1 MCECAREC
9 VRECVHVVMTGF
21 SFRQNGNSPFI
32 AELHSPLP
40 LIVKKID
47 FAVIIEVPAAR
58 Q

>member
-1 MCECAREC
+1 MCAC
-9 VRECVHVVMTGF
+9 VYVAMTGC

-32 AELHSPLP
+32 TELHSPLP

-58 Q
+58 